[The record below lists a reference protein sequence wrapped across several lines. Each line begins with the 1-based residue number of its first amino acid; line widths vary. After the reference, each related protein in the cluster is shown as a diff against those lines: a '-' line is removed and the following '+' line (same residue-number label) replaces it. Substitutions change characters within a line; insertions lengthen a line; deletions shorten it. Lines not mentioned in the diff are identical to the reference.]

1 MLFGATGDLTK
12 RKLLPAF
19 WHLWSDGHLPKG
31 FALVGYARS
40 RMTDEEFREYAFD
53 NIKQFSDEPPVGDAW
68 DAFVPRL
75 SYRRGG
81 FADEGALSGLRE
93 HLEKVDAEFGTE
105 GRRFFDAAVPPDV
118 YGDIVRRIGE
128 AGLQEN
134 AKIVLEKPFG
144 RDIESAR
151 ELNRVIHSVF
161 HESQVFRIDHYLGKE
176 TVQNILAF
184 RFANGMFEPIW
195 NRRYIDHV
203 QITVAENI
211 GIEGRGA
218 FYEQV
223 GNIRDMISTHL
234 FQVMTFV
241 AMEPPV
247 SFEPDRLRDETVKAL
262 RATEIANP
270 ERVVRGQYEGY
281 LDEPGVSADSTTE
294 TFSAMELDIDNWRW
308 AGVPFYL
315 RDRQGAGRQGERDH
329 AEVPQ
334 GAVQRVQGARG
345 DRPADA
351 RPPTIRVQ
359 PNEGIT
365 IAVNAKQPGPGM
377 RLGRVA
383 MEFDYAEDFAGS
395 EISDAYELLIL
406 EAMRGDHS
414 LFIRQDGVE
423 RAVGDPAADPGRSPP
438 SLRLRAGQLGAAG
451 GRHVGRAEGLAPD
464 GDPGAARLPE
474 PGLPAGLGT
483 GVVAAAPTRWRCGA
497 RSG

>member
-1 MLFGATGDLTK
+1 MAREIPSQAVVVFGATGDLTK

-40 RMTDEEFREYAFD
+40 AMTDEEFREYAFD

-75 SYRRGG
+75 SYRQGG
-81 FADEGALSGLRE
+81 FADVGALSGLRE
-93 HLEKVDAEFGTE
+93 HLEKVDAEFGTQ

-144 RDIESAR
+144 RDLESAM
-151 ELNRVIHSVF
+151 ELNRVIHTVF

-203 QITVAENI
+203 QITVAERI

-223 GNIRDMISTHL
+223 GNIRDMVSTHL

-270 ERVVRGQYEGY
+270 ERVVRGQYKGY
-281 LDEPGVSADSTTE
+281 LDEPGVAADSTTE

-315 RDRQGAGRQGERDH
+315 RAGKALGDKLSEITLKFRKVPFNVFKGREEIGLPMRDH
-329 AEVPQ
+329 L
-334 GAVQRVQGARG
+334 
-345 DRPADA
+345 
-351 RPPTIRVQ
+351 TIRIQ

-395 EISDAYELLIL
+395 EISDAYERLIL

-423 RAVGDPAADPGRSPP
+423 RAWEILQPILDDPPK
-438 SLRLRAGQLGAAG
+438 
-451 GRHVGRAEGLAPD
+451 VCVY
-464 GDPGAARLPE
+464 E
-474 PGLPAGLGT
+474 PGSWGPPEADALVAPRAWHVT
-483 GVVAAAPTRWRCGA
+483 GMQAPHDY
-497 RSG
+497 RSRAYPLVWEQES

>member
-1 MLFGATGDLTK
+1 MAAELLPQAAVIFGASGDLTK

-19 WHLWSDGHLPKG
+19 WHLWLRERLPTG

-40 RMTDEEFREYAFD
+40 PMTSEEFRRYAFD
-53 NIKQFSDEPPVGDAW
+53 NVKEFSTHPPDQEAW
-68 DAFVPRL
+68 DGFARRL
-75 SYRRGG
+75 SYFQGG
-81 FADEGALSGLRE
+81 FSEPGAMNE
-93 HLEKVDAEFGTE
+93 FATYLEKLDAEFGTE
-105 GRRFFDAAVPPDV
+105 GRRFFDAAVPSAA
-118 YGDIVRRIGE
+118 YSDIVHRIGE
-128 AGLQEN
+128 AGLQAH

-144 RDIESAR
+144 RDLESAM
-151 ELNRVIHSVF
+151 ELNAVIHSVF
-161 HESQVFRIDHYLGKE
+161 DETQVFRIDHYLGKE

-203 QITVAENI
+203 QITVAEKI

-262 RATEIANP
+262 RSTEVSNP
-270 ERVVRGQYEGY
+270 DRVIRGQYDGY
-281 LDEPGVSADSTTE
+281 RNEPGVAPDSTTE

-308 AGVPFYL
+308 AGVPFFL
-315 RDRQGAGRQGERDH
+315 RTGKGLADKASEITLKFRKVPFNVYRGSDMDLPMRDH
-329 AEVPQ
+329 L
-334 GAVQRVQGARG
+334 
-345 DRPADA
+345 
-351 RPPTIRVQ
+351 TIRVQ

-365 IAVNAKQPGPGM
+365 IAFNAKRPGPGM
-377 RLGRVA
+377 HLDRAA
-383 MEFDYAEDFAGS
+383 MDFDYAEGFARA
-395 EISDAYELLIL
+395 ELSDAYELLIL

-423 RAVGDPAADPGRSPP
+423 RAWEILEPALRNPTPVCRYPMGTWGPPEADRLMAPRKWHVTGIHDPHDHTS
-438 SLRLRAGQLGAAG
+438 RAHPISKE
-451 GRHVGRAEGLAPD
+451 R
-464 GDPGAARLPE
+464 
-474 PGLPAGLGT
+474 
-483 GVVAAAPTRWRCGA
+483 
-497 RSG
+497 

>member
-1 MLFGATGDLTK
+1 MAREIPSQAVVLFGATGDLTK

-19 WHLWSDGHLPKG
+19 WHLWSEGHLPRG

-40 RMTDEEFREYAFD
+40 EMSDDDFREYTFD
-53 NIKQFSDEPPVGDAW
+53 NIKQFSDRPPVGDAW
-68 DAFVPRL
+68 DGFVPRL
-75 SYRRGG
+75 SYCRGS
-81 FADEGALSGLRE
+81 FAEKGALRGLRE
-93 HLEKVDAEFGTE
+93 HLDKIDAEFGTE

-128 AGLQEN
+128 ADLQAG

-144 RDIESAR
+144 KDLESAR

-161 HESQVFRIDHYLGKE
+161 DESQVFRIDHYLGKE

-203 QITVAENI
+203 QITVAEKI

-262 RATEIANP
+262 RATEIP
-270 ERVVRGQYEGY
+270 SSDHVVRGQYAGY
-281 LDEPGVSADSTTE
+281 RDEPGVAADSTTE
-294 TFSAMELDIDNWRW
+294 TFSAMQLDIDNWRW
-308 AGVPFYL
+308 AGVPFFL
-315 RDRQGAGRQGERDH
+315 RTGKALADKVSEITLKFRKVPFNVFQGTADMGLPMRDH
-329 AEVPQ
+329 L
-334 GAVQRVQGARG
+334 
-345 DRPADA
+345 
-351 RPPTIRVQ
+351 TIRVQ

-395 EISDAYELLIL
+395 EISDAYERLIL

-423 RAVGDPAADPGRSPP
+423 RAWEILQPILDEPPPVCAYATRTWGPAEADALIAPRTWHVTGIQAPQDYRS
-438 SLRLRAGQLGAAG
+438 RAYPMIW
-451 GRHVGRAEGLAPD
+451 EK
-464 GDPGAARLPE
+464 E
-474 PGLPAGLGT
+474 
-483 GVVAAAPTRWRCGA
+483 
-497 RSG
+497 S